1 MHVNVAIRNHSIFMF
16 SFYPK
21 SDIRTILNYSKH
33 FVIFSPLSELK
44 TPDLTFT
51 LHGSKKY
58 CLCTF
63 LLPRDKGNSEN
74 LIMSH
79 EDFQQFILLLLV
91 WKFLNFPSYLLPYVI
106 RVFLLTFNGQK
117 ILQFDIHMYMDRTQP
132 MQLQGAVNYGLG
144 PISIC

>member
-33 FVIFSPLSELK
+33 FDIFSPYSEHK

-51 LHGSKKY
+51 LHGSKKH

-63 LLPRDKGNSEN
+63 LLPRDKESSEN
-74 LIMSH
+74 LIVSH
-79 EDFQQFILLLLV
+79 EDLVKLSVVHFIASIVESSEFPIIFVALCNKGLL
-91 WKFLNFPSYLLPYVI
+91 NNI
-106 RVFLLTFNGQK
+106 
-117 ILQFDIHMYMDRTQP
+117 
-132 MQLQGAVNYGLG
+132 
-144 PISIC
+144 